1 MKYIEL
7 SRSGKYSLLMDEA
20 DTKFLVVYG
29 YDPNE
34 PENQQ
39 WSHTVTD
46 YLYWE
51 DKSKKPRYLSAAIDF
66 LRRKTEPDYISVSRL
81 MELATRFKDCI
92 DGDEDMEW
100 VIDDMEEH
108 ELKFFGLEWR
118 QEDDV

>member
-7 SRSGKYSLLMDEA
+7 SRSGQYSLLMDEA

-29 YDPNE
+29 YDSNA

-51 DKSKKPRYLSAAIDF
+51 DKSKKPRYLSHAIDF
-66 LRRKTEPDYISVSRL
+66 LRSKTEPDYISRERL
-81 MELATRFKDCI
+81 IELATRFKDCES
-92 DGDEDMEW
+92 GDEDMEW

-108 ELKFFGLEWR
+108 ELKFFGLEGR
-118 QEDDV
+118 REEDV